1 MKSAARIFVI
11 FLLQSIFG
19 VVIAQ
24 PNLPT
29 VTLAPVYSVEL
40 PSELLETSSITHFQ
54 QGLLTQNDNSD
65 EYLYVIDTLN
75 GAILQTY
82 ALLGT
87 SNLDWEEITQDSL
100 FLYVGD
106 FGNNAGNRI
115 DLHILRIEK
124 SSLLGGAPAIDTIAF
139 AYEDQTDF
147 TPSNQNTAFDC
158 EAFIAGADSLFLFT
172 KNWDNQTTVCYSL
185 PKIPGN
191 YLAHRKDSSDVN
203 GLITGAT
210 FLPSKKL
217 VILSGYSSLLQPFMY
232 LLFDFEGTD
241 FFSSFQQ
248 KINPSLNFHQVEGVS
263 TTNGIDV
270 YLTNEYFSQSFI
282 TNQQKLHKFD
292 LTPVLGEYLSGNNID
307 SESSEIRIYPNPAKD
322 TVHIQS
328 PNNSLWLEMRNSEG
342 KLVLKTR
349 IRSNSDLDISAL
361 PNGRYFISIKDY
373 PRVFS
378 LIISK

>member
-1 MKSAARIFVI
+1 MKALARIFLI
-11 FLLQSIFG
+11 FLLQSICEG
-19 VVIAQ
+19 VFAQ

-29 VTLAPVYSVEL
+29 VTLAPVYSLQL
-40 PSELLETSSITHFQ
+40 PAELLETSGITRFQ
-54 QGLLTQNDNSD
+54 QGLVTHNDNSD
-65 EYLYVIDTLN
+65 ENLYVIDTLN
-75 GAILQTY
+75 GAILQTFS
-82 ALLGT
+82 LNGT
-87 SNLDWEEITQDSL
+87 TNFDWEEITQDSVY
-100 FLYVGD
+100 LYVGD
-106 FGNNAGNRI
+106 FGNNAGNRT

-124 SSLLGGAPAIDTIAF
+124 SSLLEGTPAIDTIAF

-147 TPSNQNTAFDC
+147 TPSNQSTAFDC
-158 EAFIAGADSLFLFT
+158 EAFIAGTDSLFLFT
-172 KNWDNQTTVCYSL
+172 KNWNDLSTVCYSV
-185 PKIPGN
+185 PKVPGN
-191 YLAHRKDSSDVN
+191 YIAQRKDSSAVN

-210 FLPSKKL
+210 YLPNKRL
-217 VILSGYSSLLQPFMY
+217 IILSGYSSLLQPFMY

-248 KINPSLNFHQVEGVS
+248 KVNPSLNFHQIEGVS

-282 TNQQKLHKFD
+282 TTQQKLHKFD

-328 PNNSLWLEMRNSEG
+328 PNKSLCLEMRNSEG

-349 IRSNSDLDISAL
+349 IRSHSDLDVSDL

>member
-1 MKSAARIFVI
+1 MKALARIFLI
-11 FLLQSIFG
+11 FLLQSICG
-19 VVIAQ
+19 GICAQ

-40 PSELLETSSITHFQ
+40 PAELLETSGITRFQ
-54 QGLLTQNDNSD
+54 QGLVTHNDNSD
-65 EYLYVIDTLN
+65 EQLYVIDTLN
-75 GAILQTY
+75 GAILQTFT
-82 ALLGT
+82 LDGT
-87 SNLDWEEITQDSL
+87 SNFDWEEITQDSL
-100 FLYVGD
+100 YLYVGD
-106 FGNNAGNRI
+106 FGNNAGNRT

-124 SSLLGGAPAIDTIAF
+124 SSLLEGTPAIDTIAF
-139 AYEDQTDF
+139 AYEDQIDF
-147 TPSNQNTAFDC
+147 TPSNQNTPFDC
-158 EAFIAGADSLFLFT
+158 EAFIAGTDSLFLFT
-172 KNWDNQTTVCYSL
+172 KNWNDGSTVCYSV
-185 PKIPGN
+185 PKVPGN
-191 YLAHRKDSSDVN
+191 YIAQRKDSSAVN

-210 FLPSKKL
+210 YLPTKRL

-248 KINPSLNFHQVEGVS
+248 KINPSLNFHQVEGVYTS
-263 TTNGIDV
+263 NGIDV

-282 TNQQKLHKFD
+282 TTQQKLHKFD
-292 LTPVLGEYLSGNNID
+292 LTPLLGDYLSGNNID

-328 PNNSLWLEMRNSEG
+328 PNKSLCLEMRNSEG
-342 KLVLKTR
+342 KLVLKSR
-349 IRSNSDLDISAL
+349 IRSNSDLDVSDL

-378 LIISK
+378 LIISR

>member
-40 PSELLETSSITHFQ
+40 PSELLETSGITQFQ

>member
-342 KLVLKTR
+342 KVVLKSR

>member
-29 VTLAPVYSVEL
+29 VTLAPVYSVQL

-65 EYLYVIDTLN
+65 ENLYVIDTLN
-75 GAILQTY
+75 GAILQTF

-87 SNLDWEEITQDSL
+87 SNLDWEEITQDSVY
-100 FLYVGD
+100 LYVGD
-106 FGNNAGNRI
+106 FGNNAGNRT

-158 EAFIAGADSLFLFT
+158 EAFIAGTDSLFLFT
-172 KNWDNQTTVCYSL
+172 KNWNDLSTVCYSV

-191 YLAHRKDSSDVN
+191 YIAQRKDSSAVN

-241 FFSSFQQ
+241 FFSAFQQ
-248 KINPSLNFHQVEGVS
+248 KINLSLNFHQVEGIS

-270 YLTNEYFSQSFI
+270 YLTNEYFSQGFV
-282 TNQQKLHKFD
+282 TTQQKLHKYD
-292 LTPVLGEYLSGNNID
+292 LTSVLGDYLTGNQVN
-307 SESSEIRIYPNPAKD
+307 SESSEIRIFPNPAKD
-322 TVHIQS
+322 LVHIE
-328 PNNSLWLEMRNSEG
+328 SLNKTICLEMRNSEG
-342 KLVLKTR
+342 KVVMKSR

>member
-1 MKSAARIFVI
+1 MKSLARIFLI
-11 FLLQSIFG
+11 FLLQSICEG
-19 VVIAQ
+19 IVAQ

-29 VTLAPVYSVEL
+29 VTLAPVYSVQL
-40 PSELLETSSITHFQ
+40 PAELLETSGITRFQ
-54 QGLLTQNDNSD
+54 QGLVTHNDNSD
-65 EYLYVIDTLN
+65 EQLYVIDTLN

-82 ALLGT
+82 SLNGT
-87 SNLDWEEITQDSL
+87 SNFDWEEITQDSL

-106 FGNNAGNRI
+106 FGNNAGNRT

-124 SSLLGGAPAIDTIAF
+124 SSLLEGTPAIDTIAF

-147 TPSNQNTAFDC
+147 TPSNQNTAFDS

-172 KNWDNQTTVCYSL
+172 KNWNDLSTVCYSV
-185 PKIPGN
+185 PKVPGN
-191 YLAHRKDSSDVN
+191 YLAQRKDSSAVN

-210 FLPSKKL
+210 YLPNKRL
-217 VILSGYSSLLQPFMY
+217 VILSGYSLLLQPFMY

-248 KINPSLNFHQVEGVS
+248 KINPTLNFHQVEGVS

-270 YLTNEYFSQSFI
+270 YLTNEYFSQSII
-282 TNQQKLHKFD
+282 TTQQKLHKFD
-292 LTPVLGEYLSGNNID
+292 LTPVLGDYLSGNNVF
-307 SESSEIRIYPNPAKD
+307 SESADIRIFPNPAKD

-328 PNNSLWLEMRNSEG
+328 PNKSLCLEMRNSEG
-342 KLVLKTR
+342 KLVLKSR
-349 IRSNSDLDISAL
+349 IRSHSDLDVSDL
-361 PNGRYFISIKDY
+361 PNGRYFISITDY

>member
-29 VTLAPVYSVEL
+29 VTLAPVYSVQL
-40 PSELLETSSITHFQ
+40 PAELLETSGITHFQ
-54 QGLLTQNDNSD
+54 QGLVTHNDNSD
-65 EYLYVIDTLN
+65 ENLYVIDTLN
-75 GAILQTY
+75 GAILQTF

-87 SNLDWEEITQDSL
+87 SNLDWEEITQDSVY
-100 FLYVGD
+100 LYVGD
-106 FGNNAGNRI
+106 FGNNAGNRT

-124 SSLLGGAPAIDTIAF
+124 SSLLEGTPAIDTIAF

-158 EAFIAGADSLFLFT
+158 EAFIAGVDSLFLFT

-210 FLPSKKL
+210 FVPSKKL

-248 KINPSLNFHQVEGVS
+248 KINLSLNFHQVEGIS

-292 LTPVLGEYLSGNNID
+292 LTPVLGEYLSGNSID
-307 SESSEIRIYPNPAKD
+307 SEYSEIRIYPNPAKD

-328 PNNSLWLEMRNSEG
+328 PNKSLWLEMRNSEG

>member
-1 MKSAARIFVI
+1 MKSLARIFLI
-11 FLLQSIFG
+11 FLLQSICEG
-19 VVIAQ
+19 IVAQ

-29 VTLAPVYSVEL
+29 VTLSPVYSVQL
-40 PSELLETSSITHFQ
+40 PAELLETSGITRFQ
-54 QGLLTQNDNSD
+54 QGLVTHNDNSD
-65 EYLYVIDTLN
+65 EQLYVIDTLN
-75 GAILQTY
+75 GTILQTY
-82 ALLGT
+82 SLNGT
-87 SNLDWEEITQDSL
+87 TNFDWEEITQDSL
-100 FLYVGD
+100 YLYVGD
-106 FGNNAGNRI
+106 FGNNAGNRT

-124 SSLLGGAPAIDTIAF
+124 SSLLEGTPAIDTIAF

-147 TPSNQNTAFDC
+147 TPSNQSTAFDC
-158 EAFIAGADSLFLFT
+158 EAFIAGTDSLFLFT
-172 KNWDNQTTVCYSL
+172 KNWNDLSTVCYSV
-185 PKIPGN
+185 PKVAGN
-191 YLAHRKDSSDVN
+191 YIAQRKDSSAVN

-210 FLPSKKL
+210 YLPNKRL
-217 VILSGYSSLLQPFMY
+217 IILSGYSSLLQPFMY

-241 FFSSFQQ
+241 FFYSFQQ
-248 KINPSLNFHQVEGVS
+248 KVNPSLNFHQIEGVS

-282 TNQQKLHKFD
+282 TTQQKLHKFD

-307 SESSEIRIYPNPAKD
+307 SETQEIRIYPNPAKD

-328 PNNSLWLEMRNSEG
+328 PNKSLCLEMRNSEG

-349 IRSNSDLDISAL
+349 IRSHSDLDVSDL

-378 LIISK
+378 LIISR

>member
-1 MKSAARIFVI
+1 
-11 FLLQSIFG
+11 
-19 VVIAQ
+19 
-24 PNLPT
+24 
-29 VTLAPVYSVEL
+29 VEL

-172 KNWDNQTTVCYSL
+172 KNWDNQNTVCYSL

-248 KINPSLNFHQVEGVS
+248 KINPALNFHQVEGVS

-282 TNQQKLHKFD
+282 TTQQKLHKYD
-292 LTPVLGEYLSGNNID
+292 LSSVLGDYLTGNQVD
-307 SESSEIRIYPNPAKD
+307 SEFSQIRIFPNPAKD
-322 TVHIQS
+322 LVHIES
-328 PNNSLWLEMRNSEG
+328 PNKSMCLEMRNSEG
-342 KLVLKTR
+342 KVVLKTR

>member
-1 MKSAARIFVI
+1 MKSLARIFVI
-11 FLLQSIFG
+11 FFLQSICEAA
-19 VVIAQ
+19 IAQ

-29 VTLAPVYSVEL
+29 VTLAPVYSVQL
-40 PSELLETSSITHFQ
+40 PAELLETSGITRFQ
-54 QGLLTQNDNSD
+54 QGLVTHNDNSD
-65 EYLYVIDTLN
+65 EQLYVIDTLN
-75 GAILQTY
+75 GTILQTY
-82 ALLGT
+82 SLNGT
-87 SNLDWEEITQDSL
+87 SNVDWEEITQDSMY
-100 FLYVGD
+100 LYVGD
-106 FGNNAGNRI
+106 FGNNAGSRT

-124 SSLLGGAPAIDTIAF
+124 SSLIEGAPAIDTIAF

-158 EAFIAGADSLFLFT
+158 EAFIAGTDSLFLFT
-172 KNWDNQTTVCYSL
+172 KNWNDLSTVCYSV

-191 YLAHRKDSSDVN
+191 YLAQRKDSSAVN

-210 FLPSKKL
+210 YLAGKRL

-270 YLTNEYFSQSFI
+270 YLTNEYFSQSVI
-282 TNQQKLHKFD
+282 STQQKLHKFD
-292 LTPVLGEYLSGNNID
+292 LTPVLGDYLSGNNVF
-307 SESSEIRIYPNPAKD
+307 SESADIRIFPNPAKD
-322 TVHIQS
+322 IVHIQA
-328 PNNSLWLEMRNSEG
+328 PKKSLCLEVRNSEG
-342 KLVLKTR
+342 KLVKKAR
-349 IRSNSDLDISAL
+349 IRHETDLDISDL
-361 PNGRYFISIKDY
+361 PNGRYFISITDY

>member
-1 MKSAARIFVI
+1 MKALARIFLI
-11 FLLQSIFG
+11 FLLQSICGGIF
-19 VVIAQ
+19 AQ

-40 PSELLETSSITHFQ
+40 PAELLETSGITRFQ
-54 QGLLTQNDNSD
+54 QGLVTHNDNSD
-65 EYLYVIDTLN
+65 EQLYVIDTLN
-75 GAILQTY
+75 GAILQTFT
-82 ALLGT
+82 LDGT
-87 SNLDWEEITQDSL
+87 SNFDWEEITQDSL
-100 FLYVGD
+100 YLYVGD
-106 FGNNAGNRI
+106 FGNNAGNRT

-124 SSLLGGAPAIDTIAF
+124 SSLLEGTPAIDTIAF
-139 AYEDQTDF
+139 AYEDQIDF
-147 TPSNQNTAFDC
+147 TPSNQNTPFDC
-158 EAFIAGADSLFLFT
+158 EAFIAGTDSLFLFT
-172 KNWDNQTTVCYSL
+172 KNWNDGSTVCYSV
-185 PKIPGN
+185 PKVPGN
-191 YLAHRKDSSDVN
+191 YIAQRKDSSAVN

-210 FLPSKKL
+210 YLPTKRL

-248 KINPSLNFHQVEGVS
+248 KINPSLNFHQVEGVYTS
-263 TTNGIDV
+263 NGIDV

-282 TNQQKLHKFD
+282 TTQQKLHKFD
-292 LTPVLGEYLSGNNID
+292 LTPLLGDYLSGNNID

-328 PNNSLWLEMRNSEG
+328 PNKSLCLEMRNSEG
-342 KLVLKTR
+342 KLVLKSR
-349 IRSNSDLDISAL
+349 IRSNSDLDVSDL

-378 LIISK
+378 LIISR

>member
-75 GAILQTY
+75 GAIIQTY

-328 PNNSLWLEMRNSEG
+328 PNNSLRLEMRNSEG

>member
-75 GAILQTY
+75 GSILQTY

-349 IRSNSDLDISAL
+349 IRSNSDLDISSL

>member
-1 MKSAARIFVI
+1 MKALARIFLI
-11 FLLQSIFG
+11 FLLQSICEG
-19 VVIAQ
+19 VFAQ

-29 VTLAPVYSVEL
+29 VTLAPGYSVQL
-40 PSELLETSSITHFQ
+40 PAELLETSGITRFQ
-54 QGLLTQNDNSD
+54 QGLVTHNDNSD
-65 EYLYVIDTLN
+65 ENLYVIDTLN
-75 GAILQTY
+75 GAILQTFS
-82 ALLGT
+82 LNGT
-87 SNLDWEEITQDSL
+87 TNFDWEEITQDSL
-100 FLYVGD
+100 YLYVGD
-106 FGNNAGNRI
+106 FGNNAGNRT

-124 SSLLGGAPAIDTIAF
+124 SSLLEGTPAIDTIAF
-139 AYEDQTDF
+139 AYEDQIDF

-158 EAFIAGADSLFLFT
+158 EAFIAGIDSLFLFT
-172 KNWDNQTTVCYSL
+172 KNWNDLSTVCYSV
-185 PKIPGN
+185 PKVPGN
-191 YLAHRKDSSDVN
+191 YIAQPKDSSAVN

-210 FLPSKKL
+210 YLPNKRL
-217 VILSGYSSLLQPFMY
+217 IILSGYSSLLQPFMY

-248 KINPSLNFHQVEGVS
+248 KVNPSLNFHQVEGVS

-328 PNNSLWLEMRNSEG
+328 PNKSLCLEMRNSEG

-349 IRSNSDLDISAL
+349 IRSHSDLDVSDL

>member
-1 MKSAARIFVI
+1 MNALARIFLI
-11 FLLQSIFG
+11 FLLQSICEG
-19 VVIAQ
+19 VFAQ

-29 VTLAPVYSVEL
+29 VTLAPVYSVQL
-40 PSELLETSSITHFQ
+40 PAELLETSGITRFQ
-54 QGLLTQNDNSD
+54 QGLVTHNDNSD
-65 EYLYVIDTLN
+65 ENLYVIDTLN
-75 GAILQTY
+75 GAILQTFS
-82 ALLGT
+82 LNGT
-87 SNLDWEEITQDSL
+87 TNFDWEEITQDSL
-100 FLYVGD
+100 YLYVGD
-106 FGNNAGNRI
+106 FGNNAGNRT

-124 SSLLGGAPAIDTIAF
+124 SSLLEGTPAIDTIAF
-139 AYEDQTDF
+139 AYEDQIDF
-147 TPSNQNTAFDC
+147 TPSNQSTAFDC
-158 EAFIAGADSLFLFT
+158 EAFIAGTDSLFLFT
-172 KNWDNQTTVCYSL
+172 KNWNDLSTVCYSV
-185 PKIPGN
+185 PKVPCN
-191 YLAHRKDSSDVN
+191 YIAQPKDSSAVN

-210 FLPSKKL
+210 YLPNKRL
-217 VILSGYSSLLQPFMY
+217 IILSGYSSLLQPFMY

-248 KINPSLNFHQVEGVS
+248 KVNPSLNFHQVEGVS

-307 SESSEIRIYPNPAKD
+307 SETQEIRIYPNPAKD

-328 PNNSLWLEMRNSEG
+328 PNKSLCLEMRNSEG

-349 IRSNSDLDISAL
+349 IRSHSDLDVSDL

>member
-40 PSELLETSSITHFQ
+40 PSELLETSGITQFQ

-75 GAILQTY
+75 GAIIQTY

-124 SSLLGGAPAIDTIAF
+124 SYLLGGAPAIDTIAF

-232 LLFDFEGTD
+232 LLFDFDGTD

-349 IRSNSDLDISAL
+349 IRSNSDLDISSL